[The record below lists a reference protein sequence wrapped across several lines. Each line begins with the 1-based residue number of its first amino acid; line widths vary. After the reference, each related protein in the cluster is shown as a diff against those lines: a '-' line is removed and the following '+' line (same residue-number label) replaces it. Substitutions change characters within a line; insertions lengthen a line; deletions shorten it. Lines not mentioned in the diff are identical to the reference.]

1 MQPSLLNKVRAL
13 CHVHYYTKYWPST
26 MGICVSQAP
35 VPDPALNLYL
45 PPSICIF
52 RPLSLICIYQS
63 QPSICFCQPRY
74 SICIFLLFVLQ
85 LNFVIVTVSTYI
97 NSTSTYNRQNRY
109 ISNDEINQINSPGI
123 YQKVCLLREEFL
135 Q

>member
-13 CHVHYYTKYWPST
+13 CHVLYYMKYWPST

-35 VPDPALNLYL
+35 GPVPALSLYL